1 MDCQKYIDKSPSHT
15 ISRQSTAQLLT
26 KERHLNSQQH
36 SSHHPCPLKPQTSQE
51 RRTHHQFQ
59 ATPLSQPNKYD
70 ARSTK
75 YPRRK
80 RQDRTKSPTLPWKKT
95 FDVTHRHLQALIQTS
110 INTAHFPT
118 PFKTITTVVLRKTS
132 QPGLHPIAP
141 ENILGKLIESVMTEL
156 LSYAVEEHQLI
167 PV

>member
-1 MDCQKYIDKSPSHT
+1 M
-15 ISRQSTAQLLT
+15 
-26 KERHLNSQQH
+26 
-36 SSHHPCPLKPQTSQE
+36 
-51 RRTHHQFQ
+51 
-59 ATPLSQPNKYD
+59 
-70 ARSTK
+70 
-75 YPRRK
+75 
-80 RQDRTKSPTLPWKKT
+80 KSPTLPWKKT

-118 PFKTITTVVLRKTS
+118 PFKTITTAVLRETS

-167 PV
+167 PVQHYGGRPGRTGEKGTNDHVNRGNNTRVEGKGCIFGCIYGRRGHI